1 MTQMPGRSERLE
13 TCRRGQSRQ
22 KRPPDRGPKS
32 SPKVGGK
39 RDQFTSN
46 SSNEVPPAL
55 FGAHL
60 PGPVAGAKRPREE
73 TPAGGIR
80 YSHEDPLRMAGGTK
94 GENEG
99 FSLTD
104 NNAVIG
110 LSQLNPVAE
119 DVGCEQ
125 ELAEEAKPGE
135 GKAREGK
142 FKAGRRG
149 SAAFQA
155 KVPGCV

>member
-1 MTQMPGRSERLE
+1 MSGWK

-22 KRPPDRGPKS
+22 KRPPNRGPKS

-60 PGPVAGAKRPREE
+60 SGPVAGAKRPREE

-110 LSQLNPVAE
+110 LSRLNPLPKTSAVNKSSPKKPNP
-119 DVGCEQ
+119 VR
-125 ELAEEAKPGE
+125 AKPVKDNPRLGV
-135 GKAREGK
+135 AAAPP
-142 FKAGRRG
+142 FKPKCP
-149 SAAFQA
+149 AAC
-155 KVPGCV
+155 KPIPGT